1 MEVNEMAEEIRANY
15 EELDQAAN
23 RFAGQSQVVQQM
35 LQKVQSSLGN
45 LENGGW
51 IGEGANA
58 FFGEMHGQ
66 LLPASQRLQQALDE
80 ANQVTRQIMQKMRQA
95 EEEARSLFS

>member
-1 MEVNEMAEEIRANY
+1 
-15 EELDQAAN
+15 
-23 RFAGQSQVVQQM
+23 
-35 LQKVQSSLGN
+35 
-45 LENGGW
+45 
-51 IGEGANA
+51 
-58 FFGEMHGQ
+58 MHGQ